1 MRSFAA
7 YGLAALALTLAAGV
21 GTADAATPARKAAAK
36 PAAASHSGRASLP
49 VRSADPYMGAIVI
62 DAATGQTLF
71 EKNADQPGYPASVIK
86 LVDMFVILDRI
97 AAGQVSLSNVVTVTA
112 ESSRI
117 GGSQVYLKEHET
129 FPVEDLL
136 YALMVQSANDAAMAL
151 AIHVGGSASGF
162 VDLMN
167 AKAAELKLSTMHFHS
182 VHGLPPAAGQEG
194 DEASA
199 RDLASLAR
207 ELLQKH
213 PEILQYT
220 STKERPLQG
229 AREKPFIMRN
239 HNHLL
244 SSYPG
249 CDGFKTGLITAGGY
263 SIVATAQRDSRRVI
277 AVVLGSKDRLVRDAQ
292 ARELMSK
299 GFAALPPLPPPP
311 PPAPVVTNAVIVP
324 EPAGAIETPRGK
336 GLTWLAVG
344 AGVVIGAVLVG
355 LAVWM
360 VRRGDRS
367 PL

>member
-1 MRSFAA
+1 
-7 YGLAALALTLAAGV
+7 
-21 GTADAATPARKAAAK
+21 
-36 PAAASHSGRASLP
+36 
-49 VRSADPYMGAIVI
+49 
-62 DAATGQTLF
+62 
-71 EKNADQPGYPASVIK
+71 
-86 LVDMFVILDRI
+86 MFVILDRV
-97 AAGQVSLSNVVTVTA
+97 AAGQVSLSNTVEVTA

-117 GGSQVYLKEHET
+117 GGSQVYLKEHEV

-167 AKAAELKLSTMHFHS
+167 AKAAELKLASMHFHS

-199 RDLASLAR
+199 RDLAALAR
-207 ELLQKH
+207 ELLMRH

-220 STKERPLQG
+220 STKERALQG
-229 AREKPFIMRN
+229 SREKPFIMRN

-244 SSYPG
+244 GSYPG

-263 SIVATAQRDSRRVI
+263 SIVATAQRGGRRVI

-311 PPAPVVTNAVIVP
+311 PPVATNSVITNAAAVS
-324 EPAGAIETPRGK
+324 EPAGEVDLHGGQGR
-336 GLTWLAVG
+336 TWLAVS
-344 AGVVIGAVLVG
+344 AGVLGGALLVG

-360 VRRGDRS
+360 VQRGGRRA
-367 PL
+367 L